1 MNGIAQAGPA
11 SPQVDCTAATSVAA
25 SSPKSFFARVLRR
38 LAPRLRDDGDLCES
52 SKSGESKELSLAS
65 KIVFLFIRHKE
76 EVLPPA
82 PTSLISEN
90 QAASLPSPLLSK
102 NVSIGGACSPDAN
115 IISGIS
121 AVDSAPHM
129 TDVKIAQ
136 NMFVA
141 HETLI
146 APADFTKW
154 LGDPG
159 RLEARTAYMSNFHWT
174 DKSIITSLRSLCER
188 IYLRGEAQQI
198 DRILDAFVTRWCECN
213 PSHRFYSKDV
223 VYTLAY
229 SILLLNTDHHWT
241 DISSQKKLTRQQFVT
256 NTLSTIL
263 HQLQISHDASEINV
277 IHSRMSGS
285 YDIQRALSVS
295 SMPDDK
301 SFVSGGPHL
310 SDRKAWISSME
321 GLLRN
326 LYLTISRQPLP
337 LNAAYAMPLDSVADS
352 SILDAN
358 FASPYMTQS
367 ATSSFRSPS
376 VLRKHRTASSSS
388 SSRPKLTV
396 HHPSSLTDIR
406 GSITSNSPSYVYESI
421 DNSRPHRR
429 PSNATSLSSIWSY
442 QDSARSV
449 PVGLAGAVS
458 EMIIREESALQLNEA
473 ISPDRSESILGTATS
488 ATSLSSVRVGTQSD
502 KLIDAESEVRGA
514 PWAKEGLLK
523 HRRRLDRHNQR
534 AKNQSWEE
542 TFVVVQRGY
551 LKTFKFYPSQGL
563 RKGVFGGGNW
573 TENASMRDCIRLNQ
587 SLASYISGNGRMTW
601 KRNDADD
608 TRTWILSLPG
618 GAEHVFEAGTAYIAE
633 EFVDTCNYW
642 AARLS
647 KEPLQGGIG
656 NIEYGW
662 GSNALNMVR
671 SSRKQRS
678 RLVRQWREPPLNLV
692 LSGLDECSQL
702 NSLLIYIEILERDI
716 EEHSQAKK
724 DVIDKLPNGQL
735 ITHRATSNWHR
746 KNLYLK
752 RELKKYR
759 RYVAILR
766 VSLSAQQTP
775 QKEHGR

>member
-1 MNGIAQAGPA
+1 MNGNAPAGPA
-11 SPQVDCTAATSVAA
+11 SPQDDCTVSPTS
-25 SSPKSFFARVLRR
+25 SSKSFFAMVLRR
-38 LAPRLRDDGDLCES
+38 LVLRLRDEGDLCES
-52 SKSGESKELSLAS
+52 SARGERKELSLAS
-65 KIVFLFIRHKE
+65 KIAFLFIRHKKK
-76 EVLPPA
+76 VLPPT
-82 PTSLISEN
+82 PTSLIPEN
-90 QAASLPSPLLSK
+90 EAFVPSTLLSK
-102 NVSIGGACSPDAN
+102 TVNSSVGGACSPEAN
-115 IISGIS
+115 LIGGTS
-121 AVDSAPHM
+121 APDSAPHL

-136 NMFVA
+136 NMFVG

-146 APADFTKW
+146 APAAFTKW

-174 DKSIITSLRSLCER
+174 ERSIISSLRSLCER

-213 PSHRFYSKDV
+213 PSHGFHSKDV

-263 HQLQISHDASEINV
+263 HQLQVSHDASEINV
-277 IHSRMSGS
+277 IQARMSGP

-295 SMPDDK
+295 SVPDDK

-310 SDRKAWISSME
+310 SDRKVWISRME

-337 LNAAYAMPLDSVADS
+337 LNAAYAMPLDCVADS

-358 FASPYMTQS
+358 IASPYITQS

-396 HHPSSLTDIR
+396 HHHSSLTDIHA
-406 GSITSNSPSYVYESI
+406 SITSNSLSYVYESI
-421 DNSRPHRR
+421 DDSRAYRR
-429 PSNATSLSSIWSY
+429 SSNATSLSSVWSY
-442 QDSARSV
+442 QDSAHSV
-449 PVGLAGAVS
+449 PVGLAGVVS
-458 EMIIREESALQLNEA
+458 EMIIKEESALQLNETT
-473 ISPDRSESILGTATS
+473 SPDGSESIIGTTTS
-488 ATSLSSVRVGTQSD
+488 ATSLSSVGVAAQSD
-502 KLIDAESEVRGA
+502 KLIDVESEVRGA

-534 AKNQSWEE
+534 AKNQSWEDI
-542 TFVVVQRGY
+542 FVVVQRGY
-551 LKTFKFYPSQGL
+551 LKTFKFYPSQSH
-563 RKGVFGGGNW
+563 RNGVFGGGNW

-587 SLASYISGNGRMTW
+587 SVASYISGSGKISW
-601 KRNDADD
+601 KRKDGDD
-608 TRTWILSLPG
+608 TQTWILSLPG
-618 GAEHVFEAGTAYIAE
+618 GAEHIFESGTAEVAE

-662 GSNALNMVR
+662 GSNALNTVG

-678 RLVRQWREPPLNLV
+678 RVIRQWREPPLNLV
-692 LSGLDECSQL
+692 LSGLNECSQL
-702 NSLLIYIEILERDI
+702 NSLLMYIEVLERDI

-724 DVIDKLPNGQL
+724 DVIDKLPNGL

-752 RELKKYR
+752 RELEKYR

-766 VSLSAQQTP
+766 VSLSAQETP